1 MGADG
6 KLEIK
11 WTSLLPAPEE
21 ILGLLSCDC
30 RRECK
35 IETCIYLTNIL
46 NCTDACRSFIRNNS
60 HNSEDDS
67 QQTVVLMKT
76 S

>member
-46 NCTDACRSFIRNNS
+46 NCTDACHSFIRNNS